1 MPSAASTPPAGSP
14 RFDLFG
20 FALALGGTVLFATKG
35 IFIKLAYEYAVP
47 AETLLALRMLV
58 AVPVYLAILA
68 TLLMRTPGLSRTLG
82 PRTVLTSMAVGLL
95 GYYVASY
102 LDFAGLVFLS
112 AQMERLVLFTY
123 PFFVLL
129 FGVWLFGQKMVWRLV
144 PAMLVSYGGLAVLFG
159 WNLAVEPEGL
169 WLGTGLVLGSAIT
182 FALYQHLARGQ
193 IRVIGSGVFTCIAM
207 AAAGLVAI
215 GHNTVVHGVGGYAA
229 LPFEVWMLGLGLGL
243 VCTVVPSF
251 MLNAALSR
259 IGAQATASTGVLGP
273 LFTIALAVAILGEPF
288 TVYHAAGTA
297 LVIVGT
303 VWFGREDA
311 RARRGQ
317 ASAAALPEEAV
328 PPPAQTRMGI
338 RT

>member
-1 MPSAASTPPAGSP
+1 MPPAASLHPAGTP
-14 RFDLFG
+14 RFDMFG

-35 IFIKLAYEYAVP
+35 IFIKLAYQYAVT
-47 AETLLALRMLV
+47 AEALLALRMLV
-58 AVPVYLAILA
+58 AVPVYLVVLA
-68 TLLMRTPGLSRTLG
+68 TLLIRTPELRRALG
-82 PRTVLTSMAVGLL
+82 PRAVLTSMAVGLL

-169 WLGTGLVLGSAIT
+169 WLGTALVMGSAIT

-193 IRVIGSGVFTCIAM
+193 IRLIGSGVFTCVAM
-207 AAAGLVAI
+207 VAAGLVAI
-215 GHNTVVHGVGGYAA
+215 AHNTVVHGVGGYTS

-288 TVYHAAGTA
+288 TVFHAVGTA
-297 LVIVGT
+297 LVILGT

-311 RARRGQ
+311 RSKRGQ
-317 ASAAALPEEAV
+317 MTGAAALPEEAV
-328 PPPAQTRMGI
+328 PPAQTRIGI
-338 RT
+338 KT